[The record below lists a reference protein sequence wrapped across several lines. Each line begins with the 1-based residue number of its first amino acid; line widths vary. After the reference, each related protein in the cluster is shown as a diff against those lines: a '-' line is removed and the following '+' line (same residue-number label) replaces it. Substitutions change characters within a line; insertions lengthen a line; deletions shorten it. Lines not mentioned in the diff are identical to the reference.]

1 MNTHV
6 NEISS
11 TVRDAFNFEV
21 VKLPLSGADNH
32 YTPWYGLFR
41 DDDGKYVGSGSITDR
56 YVPHTTDDVCA
67 LVEAAANV
75 FEGDVNLQCHFN
87 DGHYV
92 SIAPSDD
99 YRHSVYGTDD
109 NIFARMVISF
119 GFDKE
124 SCVASFGGWRDACDN
139 LMLPRMVEGTRVSIR
154 HTRSLRSKMDD
165 LIATF
170 GRLEHGWQN
179 LIAMADEM
187 QAREVRLD
195 EFLDAIYGQPTPEQ
209 IALANTG
216 QKVRGVT
223 IHENRTKA
231 ILNRVMRERWQT
243 GRPALGSDFRVSAWE
258 AYNAVQ
264 GYQQHDATRR
274 ARRGDT
280 IAKFDRILLASNDK
294 AVRDAEKL
302 AMSV

>member
-1 MNTHV
+1 MN
-6 NEISS
+6 ISFSDIAS
-11 TVRDAFNFEV
+11 TVREAFNFEV
-21 VKLPLSGADNH
+21 IKLPLTGADNH

-41 DDDGKYVGSGSITDR
+41 DDSGKYVGSSSITER
-56 YVPHTTDDVCA
+56 YTPHTTDDVCA

-109 NIFARMVISF
+109 NIFARLVISF

-139 LMLPRMVEGTRVSIR
+139 LMIPRMVEGTRVSIR

-264 GYQQHDATRR
+264 GHAQHDATRR
-274 ARRGDT
+274 TRRGNT
-280 IAKFDRILLASNDK
+280 ITRFDRILLASNDS
-294 AVRDAEKL
+294 AVLQAEKL
-302 AMSV
+302 ALSA

>member
-1 MNTHV
+1 MN
-6 NEISS
+6 ISFSDIAS
-11 TVRDAFNFEV
+11 TVREAFNFEV
-21 VKLPLSGADNH
+21 IKLPLTGADNH

-41 DDDGKYVGSGSITDR
+41 DDSGKYVGSSSITER
-56 YVPHTTDDVCA
+56 YTPHTTDDVCA

-109 NIFARMVISF
+109 NIFARLVISF

-264 GYQQHDATRR
+264 GHAQHDATRR
-274 ARRGDT
+274 TRRGNT
-280 IAKFDRILLASNDK
+280 ITRFDRILLASNDS
-294 AVRDAEKL
+294 AVLKAEKL
-302 AMSV
+302 ALSA

>member
-41 DDDGKYVGSGSITDR
+41 DDSGKYVGSSSITER
-56 YVPHTTDDVCA
+56 YVPHSTDDVCA

-75 FEGDVNLQCHFN
+75 FDGDVNLQCHFN

-139 LMLPRMVEGTRVSIR
+139 LMIPRMVEGTRVSIR

-170 GRLEHGWQN
+170 GRLEQGWEN
-179 LIAMADEM
+179 LTAMADEM
-187 QAREVRLD
+187 QSREVRLD
-195 EFLDAIYGQPTPEQ
+195 EFLNAIYSQPTPEQ
-209 IALANTG
+209 LALAHSG
-216 QKVRGVT
+216 QKVRSVT
-223 IHENRTKA
+223 IHENRTKT

-264 GYQQHDATRR
+264 GFSQHEATRR
-274 ARRGDT
+274 VRRGNT
-280 IAKFDRILLASNDK
+280 IAKFDRILLASNDT
-294 AVRDAEKL
+294 AVLAAEKL
-302 AMSV
+302 ALSA

>member
-1 MNTHV
+1 MN
-6 NEISS
+6 ISFS
-11 TVRDAFNFEV
+11 DIAATVREAFDFEV
-21 VKLPLSGADNH
+21 IKLPLTGADNH

-41 DDDGKYVGSGSITDR
+41 DDSGKYVGSSSITER
-56 YVPHTTDDVCA
+56 YTPHTTDDVCA

-109 NIFARMVISF
+109 NIFARLVISF

-139 LMLPRMVEGTRVSIR
+139 LMIPRMVEGTRVSIR

-264 GYQQHDATRR
+264 GHAQHDATRR
-274 ARRGDT
+274 TRRGNT
-280 IAKFDRILLASNDK
+280 ITRFDRILLASNDS
-294 AVRDAEKL
+294 AVLQAEKL
-302 AMSV
+302 ALSA

>member
-1 MNTHV
+1 MN
-6 NEISS
+6 ISFS
-11 TVRDAFNFEV
+11 DIAATVREAFNFEV
-21 VKLPLSGADNH
+21 IKLPLTGADNH

-41 DDDGKYVGSGSITDR
+41 DDSGKYVGSSSITER
-56 YVPHTTDDVCA
+56 YTPHTTDDVCA

-109 NIFARMVISF
+109 NIFARLVISF

-139 LMLPRMVEGTRVSIR
+139 LMIPRMVEGTRVSIR

-170 GRLEHGWQN
+170 GRLEQGWEN
-179 LIAMADEM
+179 LTAMADEM
-187 QAREVRLD
+187 QSREVRLN
-195 EFLDAIYGQPTPEQ
+195 EFLDAVYGTPDPDAQ
-209 IALANTG
+209 G
-216 QKVRGVT
+216 RSVT
-223 IHENRTKA
+223 IHKNRTES
-231 ILNRVMRERWQT
+231 IMRRVMRERWRT

-264 GYQQHDATRR
+264 GHAQHDATRR
-274 ARRGDT
+274 TRRGNT
-280 IAKFDRILLASNDK
+280 ITRFDRILLASNDS
-294 AVRDAEKL
+294 AVLQAEKL
-302 AMSV
+302 ALSA